1 MTRVIAF
8 DVGTKRVGVAVS
20 DPLMITAQPLMT
32 IERKPHGQFL
42 YKVASI
48 AAQYEAQTVVLG
60 LPRRTDGTLG
70 PEAQRVL
77 ALAHELKTRLNL
89 NIATFD
95 ERLTTAMADR
105 VMAEAGL
112 KGDERRKVVDKTAA
126 TIILSGY
133 LDSLKVTKNE

>member
-1 MTRVIAF
+1 
-8 DVGTKRVGVAVS
+8 
-20 DPLMITAQPLMT
+20 MT